1 MRNIEQLN
9 IEREDP
15 ILDQDDEKEATK
27 EERINTESF
36 LADLKERGSKFFDS
50 EGVKKGLLEK
60 GIEHEDVQ
68 VATDLMSCIAS
79 INESLGIKE
88 DLSLNFSISQNEFGD
103 VAGFSSSD
111 KEKDGYVV
119 YARGIS
125 SNILESIHKIPQV
138 DDKGFPVGGYSD
150 WDKPTME
157 EILISTATHEARHR
171 LQHHKSSI
179 INPEKIK
186 KYDNN
191 LLRSVAK
198 YVNLIFEEEIKQYHR
213 EKRSEEYIEHKTNR
227 SEFDAR
233 VIEVMTLIKLHSGT
247 TKEDLQGLLNLQ
259 G

>member
-111 KEKDGYVV
+111 KEKDEIREENLSSPSLFINLEEDISPSSNE
-119 YARGIS
+119 AIIS
-125 SNILESIHKIPQV
+125 S
-138 DDKGFPVGGYSD
+138 
-150 WDKPTME
+150 
-157 EILISTATHEARHR
+157 A
-171 LQHHKSSI
+171 
-179 INPEKIK
+179 
-186 KYDNN
+186 
-191 LLRSVAK
+191 
-198 YVNLIFEEEIKQYHR
+198 IF
-213 EKRSEEYIEHKTNR
+213 
-227 SEFDAR
+227 
-233 VIEVMTLIKLHSGT
+233 L
-247 TKEDLQGLLNLQ
+247 
-259 G
+259 